1 MPELY
6 TIPLER
12 QVFDAMVSRLRLVSG
27 KSPAK
32 MVGVTSFTSKGL
44 PSLAGYKISGCADI
58 DLSAHIGGTPEAFLS
73 NAAKLYPLA
82 LRLGASLRLAPSG
95 KELSSADDCDTDL
108 ELGWSPE
115 GCFVHVITGVQFSG
129 CRDYAAKADQLN
141 VMLRCAGLLDQVRV
155 VATEGGMRVESSV
168 FKRLGGFGPSPCLA
182 NQEGGNRFFW
192 HAASSVDGTQFR
204 DLRIFFPSLAE
215 AHSAALKTLFDGFG
229 VETFVDQKLTI
240 VSTSDGYESLR
251 SAVSSIL
258 PSETWKIQLF
268 AVQQYGMENISDA
281 FDNLTGFNLTL
292 CTFKCPKVGS
302 MDVLA
307 VHGDGGTRLQFVFE
321 KNDTKVYQAAKA
333 FAADLAGGRDVIDTT
348 E

>member
-32 MVGVTSFTSKGL
+32 MAGVSEFSSKGL
-44 PSLAGYKISGCADI
+44 PSLAGYRISGRSGISLNADI
-58 DLSAHIGGTPEAFLS
+58 GGSPEAFFS

-82 LRLGASLRLAPSG
+82 LRLGACIRLAPSG
-95 KELSSADDCDTDL
+95 NELSADDCDTDL

-115 GCFVHVITGVQFSG
+115 GGYVHVLTGVQFSG
-129 CRDYAAKADQLN
+129 CKDYAAKADQLN

-155 VATEGGMRVESSV
+155 VATEGGLKVESAV
-168 FKRLGGFGPSPCLA
+168 FKRLGGGGPSPCLA
-182 NQEGGNRFFW
+182 NQESGNRFFW
-192 HAASSVDGTQFR
+192 HAVNSVDGTKFK
-204 DLRIFFPSLAE
+204 DLRIFFPSFAE

-229 VETFVDQKLTI
+229 VETFVDQHLFI
-240 VSTSDGYESLR
+240 SSTSDGYESLR

-268 AVQQYGMENISDA
+268 AVQQYGIENISDA
-281 FDNLTGFNLTL
+281 FDNLTGFLLTL

-307 VHGDGGTRLQFVFE
+307 VHGDGETRLKFVFE